1 MSTVWLLAILYFGA
15 TAVTSKTLEFDS
27 LHQCRQ
33 FVEDYREEPLI
44 QIIGQC
50 HPVTKGMEKGERA

>member
-15 TAVTSKTLEFDS
+15 TAVTAKTIEFES
-27 LHQCRQ
+27 HKVCQQ
-33 FVEDYREEPLI
+33 FVEDYRDEPLI
-44 QIIGQC
+44 QIIGRC